1 MKALGFE
8 ELSPEE
14 RGSFGGRVVK
24 ERVYEAPVGA
34 GRIRVYSSVVGPTT
48 RDRGRDAIRVQ
59 YWIGDQKIYSAKRVH
74 RTQNWRKNLLRRT
87 EEVRDLIESGPLSR
101 IPTDS
106 RGDLMTARRSR
117 LPHER
122 FWGSVNYPEI
132 RETRRFEAASVLP
145 RGLETEKTIDKVMA
159 IQYLLDDSAKQ
170 QKLLELQTALKM
182 GLISE
187 DEILEALDV
196 AMSRAAESNVARK
209 NKKQELILEHLSKNR
224 QTSKYD
230 GKFENTEGGIVEL
243 LGITRTGVSKTLRD
257 MEAAGLLY
265 NRTLHVPGFRRKVQC
280 WFVVGSGI
288 DRGFGAEA
296 LVRHDGKWKGIGW
309 TPEEEAS
316 LSQEEKAVIAEQ
328 MYEDWRAG
336 LIEATDVDEY
346 YKAEMIYVRQMGDAD
361 QARIENELRSALKT
375 EFAEMPDSEIESLVE
390 LGMDS
395 KLSDLSDV
403 IDIED
408 YEAES
413 FKPPAAAIAAAK
425 KGLEQRKKWGRGGLS
440 PSEAKAQGIDSGVT
454 RARKIAS
461 GKVSEH
467 DVRRMSAF
475 NRHRKNNRPD
485 KKMPDGGPTAGTIAW
500 NLWGGTAGVNWA
512 KKKSAALGAEEKL
525 SKTSCCCG
533 ATEANPCAC
542 MKAPE
547 PMNCSAIE
555 PKCPCYAAK
564 SAAMNAETFE
574 AEGFGNSHINHYTW
588 SKDPYLSRS
597 NTLTK
602 EGARELLETTTK
614 PIKIRVGR
622 SATLYVGRGKVLP
635 NTPQVISRDEAL
647 AFFDN
652 EDGSYVG
659 VALWEYDDHIF
670 LKSTNYDEMWAETFE
685 AYDVASWNP
694 ADEPTEEEAVWEQFY
709 EYCPD
714 KELVAK
720 LWDLEGQPG
729 DSAESWMDSLEGT
742 DEHENVFER
751 HYELIKEA
759 AFNWWDSMYDAM
771 SQEWENERESREK
784 FEEHIARL
792 MEDPEYTTLWDSEG
806 LEKDRNSSA
815 FEDWEL
821 KHLDC
826 LHDWQDEELHTNLHD
841 ELYQITAY
849 CPKCDATLHII
860 PKNSQDSY
868 TLPGRRSLEDFY
880 DQSPLMAFPEGYSAD
895 FEYLDSESE
904 DGFPLT
910 IMHDDNEYYLVE
922 TLESESEDYGVEPRW
937 M

>member
-1 MKALGFE
+1 MSRYVAISESEMADFMKALGFE

-187 DEILEALDV
+187 DEILEALDL

-209 NKKQELILEHLSKNR
+209 TEKEQLILEHLSKNR

-243 LGITRTGVSKTLRD
+243 LGITRSPVSKTLRD

-265 NRTLHVPGFRRKVQC
+265 NRTLHVPGRRRKVQC

-296 LVRHDGKWKGIGW
+296 
-309 TPEEEAS
+309 
-316 LSQEEKAVIAEQ
+316 
-328 MYEDWRAG
+328 
-336 LIEATDVDEY
+336 TD

-403 IDIED
+403 IDIEEF
-408 YEAES
+408 EAES

-512 KKKSAALGAEEKL
+512 KKKSAALGAEYQLWTLSDKELIKMHRQGLINQSQLNHAITGKIKRVSEDDLYPKRAEEKL

-547 PMNCSAIE
+547 PMNCSATE
-555 PKCPCYAAK
+555 PKCQCYK
-564 SAAMNAETFE
+564 DLEKNAETQKMRVRTMSGRPVYKSLRKMKHDQNITPE
-574 AEGFGNSHINHYTW
+574 Q
-588 SKDPYLSRS
+588 
-597 NTLTK
+597 
-602 EGARELLETTTK
+602 ARERKE
-614 PIKIRVGR
+614 IR
-622 SATLYVGRGKVLP
+622 
-635 NTPQVISRDEAL
+635 
-647 AFFDN
+647 
-652 EDGSYVG
+652 
-659 VALWEYDDHIF
+659 
-670 LKSTNYDEMWAETFE
+670 AENF
-685 AYDVASWNP
+685 
-694 ADEPTEEEAVWEQFY
+694 
-709 EYCPD
+709 
-714 KELVAK
+714 
-720 LWDLEGQPG
+720 
-729 DSAESWMDSLEGT
+729 
-742 DEHENVFER
+742 R
-751 HYELIKEA
+751 
-759 AFNWWDSMYDAM
+759 
-771 SQEWENERESREK
+771 
-784 FEEHIARL
+784 
-792 MEDPEYTTLWDSEG
+792 
-806 LEKDRNSSA
+806 
-815 FEDWEL
+815 
-821 KHLDC
+821 
-826 LHDWQDEELHTNLHD
+826 
-841 ELYQITAY
+841 
-849 CPKCDATLHII
+849 
-860 PKNSQDSY
+860 
-868 TLPGRRSLEDFY
+868 
-880 DQSPLMAFPEGYSAD
+880 
-895 FEYLDSESE
+895 
-904 DGFPLT
+904 
-910 IMHDDNEYYLVE
+910 
-922 TLESESEDYGVEPRW
+922 
-937 M
+937 